1 MRTLILLKP
10 DAVERKLAG
19 EIILRLE
26 KENLKIV
33 AMKMMKMS
41 EQQAREFY
49 SVHRGKSFYEGLV
62 RYITSGA
69 IVALVAEGENAI
81 SKVRKLMGATDPSKA
96 EKGTIRQLYGL
107 SIEKNT
113 IHGSDSEESAE
124 HELKIIFR
132 EDELIG

>member
-124 HELKIIFR
+124 HELKIIFK
-132 EDELIG
+132 EDELVG